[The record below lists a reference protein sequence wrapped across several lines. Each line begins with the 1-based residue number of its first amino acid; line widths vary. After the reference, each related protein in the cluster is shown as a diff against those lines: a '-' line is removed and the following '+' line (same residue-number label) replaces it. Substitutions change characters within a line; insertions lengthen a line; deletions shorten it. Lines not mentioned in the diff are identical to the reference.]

1 MFTLG
6 PLGFLSPWLLVGLI
20 ALPLLYLILRAVPP
34 APIRRRF
41 PGVALLLGLSD
52 EEQVTDRTPWWLL
65 ALRILAVAA
74 AILGFAGP
82 VLNPVARGPGDGPLM
97 IVSDGSWASAR
108 DWTRAQGRIEA
119 ALDSARI
126 AGQPAALVSLT
137 SDEPPDP
144 VFTPASEV
152 ARHLPGLEPAAW
164 EPGASEMAALAE
176 SLPEGGFDTLWVSD
190 GLERAGRDTLL
201 AALQAHGR
209 VSVLESGRA
218 IRGLGP
224 ARIEDQLLVVPVL
237 RAGTGA
243 AATAEVA
250 AMGLDPQ
257 GIQRELA
264 RAEVAFEPGA
274 DRTEASFDLPPEL
287 RNRVTRFDIVGEQ
300 TAGAVALAGDS
311 LRRRKI
317 ALVDGGGADAEGL
330 ELLSPTHYLEQAL
343 APSADIIRGTLSDLV
358 LADPDAIVM
367 ADVARITPQERD
379 EIQGWID
386 RGGLLIRFAGQ
397 RLAASDEGRSGEDP
411 LLPVRLRAGGR
422 SIGGAMSWG
431 EPKTL
436 APFPEGSPFHGLA
449 VPEDVTVTAQ
459 VMAEPDPDLSARTIA
474 ALADGTPL
482 VTEKREGQGQ
492 VILFHV
498 TANAEWSTLP
508 LSGLFVQMLERLSL
522 ATRAALPEPGDL
534 AGTTWVPQRVL
545 DGFGALS
552 DAGEMAGV
560 PGDRLADP
568 VPGADLPP
576 GIYASDDRSLAI
588 NAIPEGRA
596 LTPASWP
603 AGLVLAEEGAGGETP
618 LEGALLALA
627 LGLLLADILASLLLG
642 GRLSRMRRAAAT
654 VLVAGLALAA
664 LAALPGGRA
673 QAQGAAAD
681 QQALRAT
688 AEVVLAYVQTGD
700 ASVDEVSMAGLTGLS
715 QVLRARTSV
724 EPGPPMAVDLNT
736 DDLSVFPFLYW
747 PVTANEPAP
756 SPEAYLRLNRFLR
769 TGGMILFDTRDADVA
784 DFGTAT
790 PEGRRLQA
798 LAAPL
803 DIPPIEPIPAD
814 HVLTRT
820 FYLLQDFP
828 GRYAGR
834 GIWVEA
840 SPPAAEQAEGMPFRD
855 LNDGVT
861 PIVVG
866 GNDWAA
872 AWAVDGAGQ
881 PMFPV
886 GRGYGGERQRE
897 IAYRFG
903 VNLVMHVLTGN
914 YKSDQ
919 VHVPALLER
928 LGQ

>member
-6 PLGFLSPWLLVGLI
+6 PLGFVSPWLLLGLI

-65 ALRILAVAA
+65 ALRMLAVAA

-82 VLNPVARGPGDGPLM
+82 VLNPVAREPGQGPLL

-108 DWTRAQGRIEA
+108 DWQRARARI
-119 ALDSARI
+119 DSALESARL

-137 SDEPPDP
+137 ADEPPAP
-144 VFTPASEV
+144 VFAPAADV
-152 ARHLPGLEPAAW
+152 ASHLPGLEPAAW
-164 EPGASEMAALAE
+164 EPSPAAMRALAAALPDQA
-176 SLPEGGFDTLWVSD
+176 FDTLWISD
-190 GLERAGRDTLL
+190 GLQRDGR
-201 AALQAHGR
+201 AALLSALQSHGT
-209 VSVLESGRA
+209 VSVAESPRA
-218 IRGLGP
+218 LRGLGP
-224 ARIEDQLLVVPVL
+224 ARFEDQLLKVPVL
-237 RAGTGA
+237 RAVTGS

-250 AMGLDPQ
+250 ALGLDPQ

-264 RAEVAFEPGA
+264 RATVDLPAGA
-274 DRTEASFDLPPEL
+274 AEGEAQFDLPAEL
-287 RNRVTRFDIVGEQ
+287 RNRVTRFEIVGEQ

-317 ALVDGGGADAEGL
+317 ALVDGSASSAEGL

-343 APSADIIRGTLSDLV
+343 APSADLIRGTLSDLV

-367 ADVARITPQERD
+367 ADVARITPQET
-379 EIQGWID
+379 EELVGWVD

-397 RLAASDEGRSGEDP
+397 RLAASDEGRGAEDP

-422 SIGGAMSWG
+422 SVGGAMSWG

-436 APFPEGSPFHGLA
+436 APFREGSPFHGLA
-449 VPEDVTVTAQ
+449 IPEDVTVSAQ
-459 VMAEPDPDLSARTIA
+459 VMAEPDPDLSERTIA
-474 ALADGTPL
+474 ALADGTSL
-482 VTEKREGQGQ
+482 VTQRREGQGQ

-498 TANAEWSTLP
+498 TANAEWSSLP

-545 DGFGALS
+545 DGFGALE

-560 PGDRLADP
+560 PGERLAEP

-576 GIYASDDRSLAI
+576 GIYASDDRSLAV
-588 NAIPEGRA
+588 NAIAPGRA
-596 LTPASWP
+596 LSPAAWP
-603 AGLVLAEEGAGGETP
+603 AGLVLAEDGAGGETP
-618 LEGALLALA
+618 LEGPLLALA
-627 LGLLLADILASLLLG
+627 LGLLMIDILASLILG
-642 GRLSRMRRAAAT
+642 GRLSRMRRVAA
-654 VLVAGLALAA
+654 VAAGLGLALAVMPA
-664 LAALPGGRA
+664 GGARA
-673 QAQGAAAD
+673 QTAGAD

-700 ASVDEVSMAGLTGLS
+700 PQIDEVSEAGLTGLS
-715 QVLRARTSV
+715 QILRTRTSV
-724 EPGPPMAVDLNT
+724 EPGPPMAVNLNT

-747 PVTANEPAP
+747 PVTPDEPAP

-784 DFGTAT
+784 DFGSAT

-840 SPPAAEQAEGMPFRD
+840 SPPQAEQAEGMPFRN

-872 AWAVDGAGQ
+872 AWAVLPNGQ